1 MLLCLR
7 EPPVRFLWCC
17 CSSFLIFICRCFFVL
32 LLFFIHIFF
41 SHVISHPSVDYL
53 LPGFYTHFIFS
64 AQPIAELIR
73 GIFIF
78 NHSVIFLPRAQ
89 QPWVSFFYPQAFFYL
104 TFFHRHFNLRL
115 SWLPWQ
121 PAVLSWSLQGFILM
135 IVSIRRPVPS
145 VCLIQSNLQ
154 SSYSERFSFKFYYI
168 LAWITCGSSL
178 IYLFLTRF
186 ELFSLVQSHM

>member
-1 MLLCLR
+1 MFF
-7 EPPVRFLWCC
+7 RFVVVLH
-17 CSSFLIFICRCFFVL
+17 SHFLFPRHLSPFRG
-32 LLFFIHIFF
+32 
-41 SHVISHPSVDYL
+41 L

-64 AQPIAELIR
+64 AQPIAEWFTTFSFSTIR
-73 GIFIF
+73 SSSCRER
-78 NHSVIFLPRAQ
+78 NSLE
-89 QPWVSFFYPQAFFYL
+89 WAFFTHRRFFTLRSFIDIL
-104 TFFHRHFNLRL
+104 TCVYH
-115 SWLPWQ
+115 
-121 PAVLSWSLQGFILM
+121 GFPGSRQSFLGVCRASYWLM
-135 IVSIRRPVPS
+135 ILSIRRPVPS